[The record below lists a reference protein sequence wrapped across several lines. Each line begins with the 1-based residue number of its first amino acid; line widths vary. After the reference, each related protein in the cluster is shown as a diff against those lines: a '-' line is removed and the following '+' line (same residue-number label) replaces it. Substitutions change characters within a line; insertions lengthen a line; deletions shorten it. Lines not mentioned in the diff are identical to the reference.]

1 MPTPSGPD
9 GVAYKRQYGQ
19 MIGARIGQMTSS
31 NALRYIASLRTD
43 PRVAGRAGSQ
53 HLPGQGYRPTG
64 PVSDGLT
71 PNYTERLGAE

>member
-43 PRVAGRAGSQ
+43 PRVAGLEANTFRARAIGPRVLS
-53 HLPGQGYRPTG
+53 PTG
-64 PVSDGLT
+64 
-71 PNYTERLGAE
+71 